1 MSNHH
6 APVQHELKTA
16 DTLMQLLQKDPSGAY
31 DAIWSWIFC
40 APPVASSLS
49 EKQLRALSEL
59 QRSWSAAA
67 MRDTGQSSDGFLVEH
82 LYGPTPKTSPTTV
95 PPPFSMTTFPEVCEV
110 QMSLLKAN
118 ISAIQHQSEF
128 QQRLQQTPDLFR
140 LSSWG
145 LEIRLHE
152 SEETDWAF
160 NLGPLFRD
168 HMPLCTAFTAEDR
181 LEQQKWQAKYAPLD
195 SPDSI
200 MLPCWIEIDAKD
212 ISYQGPQEN
221 LFFKIHPKATPDD
234 IKNSLNTL
242 YPQHHWEKAWPPIE
256 TFANHL
262 PVAADFFQLGV
273 MQRRDH
279 ILKAVAF
286 NFAIEHMLGFLDAL
300 QWQGNKSLL
309 VDVIDTLKKYPE
321 LKIALSL
328 DFDFSV
334 RDSVGLE
341 IHYFPSES
349 RNLFHEPRQFQQLV
363 QDQFSSLMRF
373 LAEPLFKDVIT
384 AEKRLAL
391 EQYPKILV
399 GRPFYT
405 YACTLNHVKLSVG
418 EQLKAKAYLY
428 QELRL

>member
-1 MSNHH
+1 MPSGHGSFVRHRGVITHRNSIAGPIWITTFMVSSHH
-6 APVQHELKTA
+6 ARHRPKQRWFL
-16 DTLMQLLQKDPSGAY
+16 SGA
-31 DAIWSWIFC
+31 
-40 APPVASSLS
+40 
-49 EKQLRALSEL
+49 
-59 QRSWSAAA
+59 
-67 MRDTGQSSDGFLVEH
+67 LVRTH
-82 LYGPTPKTSPTTV
+82 PKTSPTTV

-221 LFFKIHPKATPDD
+221 LFFKIHPKATTDA
-234 IKNSLNTL
+234 IKNALIKL

-256 TFANHL
+256 SFSKHL
-262 PVAADFFQLGV
+262 PAAADF
-273 MQRRDH
+273 
-279 ILKAVAF
+279 
-286 NFAIEHMLGFLDAL
+286 
-300 QWQGNKSLL
+300 
-309 VDVIDTLKKYPE
+309 
-321 LKIALSL
+321 
-328 DFDFSV
+328 
-334 RDSVGLE
+334 
-341 IHYFPSES
+341 
-349 RNLFHEPRQFQQLV
+349 
-363 QDQFSSLMRF
+363 SSS
-373 LAEPLFKDVIT
+373 A
-384 AEKRLAL
+384 
-391 EQYPKILV
+391 
-399 GRPFYT
+399 
-405 YACTLNHVKLSVG
+405 
-418 EQLKAKAYLY
+418 
-428 QELRL
+428 